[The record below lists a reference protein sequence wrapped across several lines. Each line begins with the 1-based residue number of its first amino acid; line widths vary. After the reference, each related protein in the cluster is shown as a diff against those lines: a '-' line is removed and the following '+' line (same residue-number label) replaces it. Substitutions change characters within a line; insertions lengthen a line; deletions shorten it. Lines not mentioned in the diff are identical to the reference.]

1 LAPPPGEDGLWPENV
16 AAVEAFLAGATQW
29 RRVALADG
37 GMWTVGLDYG
47 GVRVALDALCIPV
60 TAELWGDLQLIE
72 SGALAALNKV

>member
-1 LAPPPGEDGLWPENV
+1 M
-16 AAVEAFLAGATQW
+16 AT
-29 RRVALADG
+29 ADG

-60 TAELWGDLQLIE
+60 TAALWGDLQLIE